1 MSNATPLG
9 AEIKEFIMKE
19 FLPNE
24 DPAEL
29 TDDTELLTTGI
40 LDSIATIQLVSFLE
54 TTFNIQVEAHEVDSE
69 HLNRISDMVALVAS
83 KQAG

>member
-29 TDDTELLTTGI
+29 TDDTDLLTTGI

-69 HLNRISDMVALVAS
+69 HLNRISDMVALVAN

>member
-54 TTFNIQVEAHEVDSE
+54 TTFNVQVEAHEVDSE
-69 HLNRISDMVALVAS
+69 HLNRICDMVALVAN